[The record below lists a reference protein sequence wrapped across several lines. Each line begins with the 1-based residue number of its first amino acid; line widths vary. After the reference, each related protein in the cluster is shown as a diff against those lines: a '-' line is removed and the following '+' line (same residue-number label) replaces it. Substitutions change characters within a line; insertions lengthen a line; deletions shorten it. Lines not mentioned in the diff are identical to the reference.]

1 MPIKRCVLNGLKIHS
16 LDDLYA
22 QLEKRLSLPAY
33 FGRNLDA
40 LWDVLS
46 ADVEGPFKIVWK
58 HGDASKKFMGRDFNR
73 AVKLLRDLE
82 KERHDFQLTV
92 EL

>member
-1 MPIKRCVLNGLKIHS
+1 MPVKRCLLNGRAIGS
-16 LDDLYA
+16 LDDLYD
-22 QLEKRLSLPAY
+22 QLTRKLLLPAY

>member
-22 QLEKRLSLPAY
+22 QLEKRLSLPDH

>member
-1 MPIKRCVLNGLKIHS
+1 MPVKRCLLNGLAIGS
-16 LDDLYA
+16 LDDLYD
-22 QLEKRLSLPAY
+22 QLTRKLLLPDH

-58 HGDASKKFMGRDFNR
+58 HGDASKKFMGKDFDKV
-73 AVKLLRDLE
+73 VKLLMELE
-82 KERHDFQLTV
+82 EDRSDFQLII
-92 EL
+92 EP

>member
-1 MPIKRCVLNGLKIHS
+1 MPIKKCVLNGLKIHS
-16 LDDLYA
+16 QDDLYT

-58 HGDASKKFMGRDFNR
+58 HGDVSKQFMGKDFDKV
-73 AVKLLRDLE
+73 VKLFKELERD
-82 KERHDFQLTV
+82 RSDFQLKI
-92 EL
+92 EP

>member
-22 QLEKRLSLPAY
+22 QLKKRLSLPAY